1 MNIAVDGYEVGIPM
15 GGVGRIT
22 AQLTSEL
29 SAIHPDWQLR
39 LYTRTLTGLEFPPN
53 VRVFPLSSDRGYLR
67 WQNGPLR
74 RSLRSQRPDLLLAP
88 NYTLP
93 LRSPWRS
100 ILFEHDISFVSHPE
114 WYSRR
119 DVLKTRWLVP
129 RSLSQAEAVVTESEF
144 SKKEILKFFPFVPED
159 KIRVIYPGIDDR
171 FFRVASDTL
180 AAWKRTKNL
189 EGKTVIGFLGSI
201 FNRRHIPELIEAVRL
216 LRQRDPSVVL
226 YLVGRDRTRPPQ
238 DIRGRVQGEDW
249 ILWEQR
255 MGDEDL
261 PAFYSACDVFVYCSD
276 YEGFGLPPLEALAC
290 GTVPLVMDRTSLAE
304 VYAGMAGMVKGADP
318 EHIYQGLA
326 LLLEGENLRRE
337 MLQCFIERRSRF
349 SWRKAAE
356 DLGRLIRGI
365 VGGARL

>member
-1 MNIAVDGYEVGIPM
+1 MRIAVDGYEVTPPM

-29 SAIHPDWQLR
+29 SAIHADWKLR
-39 LYTRTLTGLEFPPN
+39 LYTRAATGLEFPAN
-53 VRVFPLSSDRGYLR
+53 VEVSVLTPDRGYLR

-93 LRSPWRS
+93 LLCRVPA

-129 RSLSQAEAVVTESEF
+129 RSLSRAAAVVTESEF
-144 SKKEILKFFPFVPED
+144 SKREILRYFPFVPED

-171 FFRVASDTL
+171 FFRVSSEKL
-180 AAWKRTKNL
+180 AAWRQAKGL
-189 EGKTVIGFLGSI
+189 EGKTVVGFLGSI
-201 FNRRHIPELIEAVRL
+201 FNRRHIPELIEAVRGM
-216 LRQRDPSVVL
+216 RDRDPSLLL
-226 YLVGRDRTRPPQ
+226 YLVGRDRSRPAQ
-238 DIRGRVQGEDW
+238 DIHGLVRGEDW
-249 ILWEQR
+249 ILWEQE
-255 MGDEDL
+255 MGDGDL

-290 GTVPLVMDRTSLAE
+290 GTVPLVLDRSSLAE
-304 VYAGMAGMVKGADP
+304 VYAGMAGMAEGADP
-318 EHIYQGLA
+318 GLIRQGLER
-326 LLLEGENLRRE
+326 LLGGDDLRRG
-337 MLQCFIERRSRF
+337 MLERFVERRPRF

-356 DLGRLIRGI
+356 DLGRLVREI
-365 VGGARL
+365 VGGSRL